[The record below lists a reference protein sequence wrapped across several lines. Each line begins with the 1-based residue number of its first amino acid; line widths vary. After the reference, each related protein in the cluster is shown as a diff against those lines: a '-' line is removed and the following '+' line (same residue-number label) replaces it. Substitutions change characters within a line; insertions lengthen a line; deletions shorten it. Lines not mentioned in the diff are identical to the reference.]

1 MSRPRPR
8 RAMRPPLAVRVAR
21 MAIPTVVVTAL
32 GVGVAAAVL
41 PGEDPQVAYPAPAT
55 TASVESSPSET
66 SERSQ
71 QPSRRNSRKPLNI
84 ASVPKPKSS
93 SSETMTPT
101 LSLKVVDS
109 KYATTELNVRTQASA
124 DSSVV
129 AVVKKGTKLS
139 VTKTIIDGFRYVSY
153 HDKGRWVKN
162 QYLSDTKP
170 KSTTSSSGSGGISQA
185 PCPGGSSVESGL
197 TPDAIR
203 VHRAVCHRYP
213 QFTSF
218 LGLRSSS
225 GYHGEG
231 RALDCMISD
240 STVGWDA
247 ARWLRANAKSL
258 GVMEVIYQQQIWTV
272 QRSSD
277 GWRSMEDRGSPTAN
291 HMDHVH
297 VSVYGNS
304 GTA

>member
-21 MAIPTVVVTAL
+21 MAIPTVVITAL

-41 PGEDPQVAYPAPAT
+41 PGEEPKVAYPAPAS

-71 QPSRRNSRKPLNI
+71 QPSRLNSRKPLNI

-101 LSLKVVDS
+101 LSLKVVDT

-153 HDKGRWVKN
+153 HGKGRWVKN
-162 QYLSDTKP
+162 QYLTDTKP

-185 PCPGGSSVESGL
+185 PAREGPLSSPGSRQTRSGSIVPSVIATPSSQASSVSGL
-197 TPDAIR
+197 
-203 VHRAVCHRYP
+203 RAVTTERV
-213 QFTSF
+213 
-218 LGLRSSS
+218 GL
-225 GYHGEG
+225 
-231 RALDCMISD
+231 
-240 STVGWDA
+240 
-247 ARWLRANAKSL
+247 
-258 GVMEVIYQQQIWTV
+258 WT
-272 QRSSD
+272 
-277 GWRSMEDRGSPTAN
+277 A
-291 HMDHVH
+291 
-297 VSVYGNS
+297 
-304 GTA
+304 